1 MADSQSRC
9 ASPAFLLTNIM
20 FGVVLYEDKPMKN
33 KTHIGNVTLVLS
45 GKSGDSGKFL
55 LLGLK
60 RPKKKSDNKRKRK
73 KVGSGRWV
81 PPGGGTEPSDKSQK
95 HSARR
100 EVFEEMGLHFPLASF
115 KRMGTLWGY
124 EAPSKIPIWKVYLYV
139 VEAKGLPSEIAPNEE
154 YTAVKWFPI
163 KKLPFDKMLTGD
175 RKWIPRLIRGD
186 KLSIRITFH
195 DDEGKVSSCVIKDI
209 KSFN

>member
-1 MADSQSRC
+1 
-9 ASPAFLLTNIM
+9 
-20 FGVVLYEDKPMKN
+20 MKT
-33 KTHIGNVTLVLS
+33 KTHIGNVTLVLNGGIGNC
-45 GKSGDSGKFL
+45 GKLL

-60 RPKKKSDNKRKRK
+60 RPKKESDDKRKRK

-81 PPGGGTEPSDKSQK
+81 PPGGGTESSDKSQK

-124 EAPSKIPIWKVYLYV
+124 EASSKAPIWKVYLYV
-139 VEAKGLPSEIAPNEE
+139 VEAKGLPSKIVPNEE
-154 YTAVKWFPI
+154 YLIVKWFPI
-163 KKLPFDKMLTGD
+163 KKLPFGKMLTGD

-195 DDEGKVSSCVIKDI
+195 DDEGKVSSCVIKRI
-209 KSFN
+209 CSFN